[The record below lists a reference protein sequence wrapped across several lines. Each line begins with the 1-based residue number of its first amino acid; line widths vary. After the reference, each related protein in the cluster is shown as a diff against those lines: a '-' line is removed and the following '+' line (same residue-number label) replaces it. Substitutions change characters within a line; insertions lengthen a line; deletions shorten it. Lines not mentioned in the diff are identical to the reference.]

1 MQLEVHRRIHTGEL
15 CHSDPRLRVHT
26 DEESHVPKECN
37 MMCSASSGNCVLDG
51 EVGDG
56 DVETHANNSFD
67 PSGSGIGNEESS
79 TKKEDTDSFKVFG
92 CGICCQS
99 FSTKEE
105 TIHCFNRHSV

>member
-1 MQLEVHRRIHTGEL
+1 MI
-15 CHSDPRLRVHT
+15 D
-26 DEESHVPKECN
+26 
-37 MMCSASSGNCVLDG
+37 SASSGNCVLNG
-51 EVGDG
+51 ELGDG

-67 PSGSGIGNEESS
+67 PSGSGTGNEVSS
-79 TKKEDTDSFKVFG
+79 TKKEDTTDSFKLYG